1 MLFMKS
7 QLIIMDNKRDSQ
19 TDVGYEVLEDYD
31 VSIGKKLAPHI
42 KQQFE
47 SIKK

>member
-7 QLIIMDNKRDSQ
+7 QLIIMVIKGDTQNDI
-19 TDVGYEVLEDYD
+19 GYEVLEDYD

-42 KQQFE
+42 KHT
-47 SIKK
+47 I